1 MSITTAANILL
12 GNREGDPRLPASF
25 LLITSTLIVAILTSR
40 KYSDEYVGIT
50 LTFVNYSL

>member
-1 MSITTAANILL
+1 MSITTGANILL

-25 LLITSTLIVAILTSR
+25 LLVTSTLIVAILTSR